1 MQQKGLGP
9 LAFALAPVVLIASFF
24 GILILLSGGGA
35 AAACTP
41 GSNGSTVDVSK
52 VPQGPIAG
60 FDHDQLVAA
69 ANIMN
74 AAQQLGLNGRAQ
86 QIGVMTAIGES
97 TLRPL
102 NYGDGA
108 INPDGSVAT
117 SIGFF
122 QQQDSWGTREQR
134 LDAFQSATL
143 FFERLPGIEGWETM
157 EPTLVANAIQGNA
170 DPYFYVPFWEP
181 AGVIA
186 TALTGNAPAAPTVP
200 GSTTAP
206 STAAPSAGGCASGG
220 AVAFPLT
227 KPFNMT
233 DNFGPRVVPVEG
245 ASSYHPAVD
254 LSGACGT
261 PVYSIGTGTVTL
273 SDRLTLSVKTPDGY
287 TVSYLHSNISDR
299 KVNVGDTVTMGQEI
313 TAIGDQ
319 EPSSGCHLDVR
330 INVTGNTNAQV
341 ATLPLDPE
349 APGWVDPEPF
359 YALFGLTLCDDT
371 CQRIY
376 TD

>member
-1 MQQKGLGP
+1 MEQQQKGLGP
-9 LAFALAPVVLIASFF
+9 IAFILAPVLVIVSLF
-24 GILILLSGGGA
+24 GTLILLTGGGA
-35 AAACTP
+35 AACAP
-41 GSNGSTVDVSK
+41 GSNGSTVDVST

-74 AAQQLGLNGRAQ
+74 AAQQLGLNGVAQ

-102 NYGDGA
+102 EYGDGA

-117 SIGFF
+117 SIGYF

-143 FFERLPGIEGWETM
+143 FFQRLPGVQGWETM
-157 EPTLVANAIQGNA
+157 EPTLVANAIQRNA
-170 DPYFYVPFWEP
+170 DPYFYVPFWDP
-181 AGVIA
+181 AGEIVA
-186 TALTGNAPAAPTVP
+186 ALTGNTTAAPT
-200 GSTTAP
+200 
-206 STAAPSAGGCASGG
+206 GGCAGG
-220 AVAFPLT
+220 PIGFPLT

-233 DNFGPRVVPVEG
+233 DNFGPRLSPTEG

-254 LSGACGT
+254 LDGACGT

-287 TVSYLHSNISDR
+287 TVSYLHSHKSDR
-299 KVNVGDTVTMGQEI
+299 TVKEGDTVTMGQQI
-313 TAIGDQ
+313 TAIGN
-319 EPSSGCHLDVR
+319 EAPSTGCHLDIR

-341 ATLPLDPE
+341 ATLPLDPD
-349 APGWVDPEPF
+349 APGWVDPEKF
-359 YALFGLTLCDDT
+359 YTLFGQTLCDDT

-376 TD
+376 SD

>member
-9 LAFALAPVVLIASFF
+9 LAAILAPLLVIGGMF
-24 GILILLSGGGA
+24 GILLLLTGGSST
-35 AAACTP
+35 ACTP

-74 AAQQLGLNGRAQ
+74 AAQQLGLDGRAQ

-102 NYGDGA
+102 DYGDGA

-117 SIGFF
+117 SIGYF
-122 QQQDSWGTREQR
+122 QQQDFWGTREQR

-143 FFERLPGIEGWETM
+143 FFQRLPGVEGWETM

-170 DPYFYVPFWEP
+170 DPYYYVPFWGP
-181 AGVIA
+181 AGEIA
-186 TALTGNAPAAPTVP
+186 AALTGNTPAAPATP
-200 GSTTAP
+200 G
-206 STAAPSAGGCASGG
+206 STAAPAPTGGCASGG
-220 AVAFPLT
+220 PVGFPLV

-233 DNFGPRVVPVEG
+233 DNFGPRIVPVEG
-245 ASSYHPAVD
+245 ASSYHPADD

-287 TVSYLHSNISDR
+287 TVSYLHSHLSDR

-313 TAIGDQ
+313 TAIGN
-319 EPSSGCHLDVR
+319 EAPSSGCHLDIR

-349 APGWVDPEPF
+349 APGWVDPEKF
-359 YALFGLTLCDDT
+359 YALFGQTLCDDT